1 MNPKILL
8 FLLCIATIAAT
19 SQETLSFKGSKPYR
33 ATNSWSFI
41 CEKYA
46 LTGAASI
53 QIAKTE
59 KGGILK
65 LAVETTNP
73 AFNIAGTSYI
83 YLADNFII
91 TCSDKGIRENKENQI
106 VSYYSL
112 SPLEMNKIKNIDI
125 QSIRFNIKGN
135 SGKYSSQT
143 GNFTAVNQKT
153 YFSTATDEA
162 KKKHTTAL
170 EIKALYQY

>member
-1 MNPKILL
+1 MNLKVLL
-8 FLLCIATIAAT
+8 FIVCIATTAAT
-19 SQETLSFKGSKPYR
+19 SQETLSYKGSKPYR
-33 ATNSWSFI
+33 ATNSWNFL
-41 CEKYA
+41 CENYA
-46 LTGAASI
+46 LTGAATI

-73 AFNIAGTSYI
+73 AFSIAGTAYV
-83 YLADNFII
+83 YLTDNFSI

-112 SPLEMNKIKNIDI
+112 SPIEMNKIKTTDI

-135 SGKYSSQT
+135 GGTFNSQT
-143 GNFTAVNQKT
+143 GNFTAVNKKT
-153 YFSTATDEA
+153 YFSTVTD
-162 KKKHTTAL
+162 KSTQNYTTAL
-170 EIKALYQY
+170 EIKALYQ

>member
-1 MNPKILL
+1 MNHKVLL
-8 FLLCIATIAAT
+8 FLLCIATITAT
-19 SQETLSFKGSKPYR
+19 SQESLSFKGSKPYR
-33 ATNSWSFI
+33 ATNSWNFI
-41 CEKYA
+41 CNNYA
-46 LTGAASI
+46 LTGTATI
-53 QIAKTE
+53 QIAKSE

-73 AFNIAGTSYI
+73 TFNIAGTSYI

-112 SPLEMNKIKNIDI
+112 SLLEMNKIKTIDI
-125 QSIRFNIKGN
+125 QSIRFSIKGN
-135 SGKYSSQT
+135 SGKFSSQT

-153 YFSTATDEA
+153 YLSTTTD
-162 KKKHTTAL
+162 KTGNNYTTAL
-170 EIKALYQY
+170 EIKALYQ